1 MSNSDLLL
9 GIDVGTTGT
18 KACLF
23 TPDGALVASGQAE
36 YPLHHLRPGWVE
48 QDPHDWWRATCTAV
62 HAALAQTPDAAAR
75 IIGIAVSGQAPSLI
89 AVDEQGAP
97 LRPALIWMDRRADA
111 QVAALNEQF
120 SADDIYRVTGN
131 RCDGYYVAPKLRW
144 LRDHEPETLRSAH
157 RLLLVTGFIN
167 HRLTGEFSMDT
178 VHVRLLSLYDRR
190 TGEWWEAMGD
200 ACGVRHEQFPTAQ
213 PGHAPLGVVT
223 RMAAEATGLRR
234 GTPVF
239 VGTVDGAAAALEAG
253 AVRDG
258 IVAEMTGTS
267 SVLLMASQHI
277 ATDPALISMPHAAP
291 NLHLLLGAISTS
303 GAALRWFRDTFG
315 QVEQTTAELLHSD
328 AFDLLTQQAAR
339 VPAGSDGLLFLPYLA
354 GERSPIWDSHARG
367 VFFGISLATPRAAFI
382 RAILEGTAFA
392 LRHNIEVAR
401 TAGMTVR
408 EIRAVGGGA
417 RSALWS
423 QIKADVL
430 GLPVALP
437 EASIGAPFGDALL
450 VGLGSGIYSDLAT
463 TVQQIVRIRAVYEP
477 DAERHAHYSKFY
489 ALYRDLYTH
498 LRNDF
503 ATAARV
509 FSS

>member
-1 MSNSDLLL
+1 MLDSLLL

-36 YPLHHLRPGWVE
+36 YPLQHLRPGWVE
-48 QDPHDWWRATCTAV
+48 QDPHDWWRATCAAV
-62 HAALAQTPDAAAR
+62 RAALAQTPNAAAR
-75 IIGIAVSGQAPSLI
+75 IIGIAVSGQAPTLI
-89 AVDEQGAP
+89 AVDAQGEP
-97 LRPALIWMDRRADA
+97 IRPALLWMDRRADA

-120 SADDIYRVTGN
+120 GADEIYRVTGN
-131 RCDGYYVAPKLRW
+131 RSDGYYIAPKLRW
-144 LRDHEPETLRSAH
+144 LRDHELETLQRTH

-167 HRLTGEFSMDT
+167 QRLTGEFSMDS
-178 VHVRLLSLYDRR
+178 VHVGLLSLFNRR
-190 TGEWWEAMGD
+190 TGAWWEAMGE
-200 ACGVRHEQFPTAQ
+200 ACGVRPEQFPTAQ
-213 PGHAPLGVVT
+213 AGHMQLGEVT
-223 RMAAEATGLRR
+223 RAAADATGLRA

-253 AVRDG
+253 AVSDG

-291 NLHLLLGAISTS
+291 GLHLLLGAISTS
-303 GAALRWFRDTFG
+303 GAALRWFRDEFG
-315 QVEQTTAELLHSD
+315 HVEQTTAELLHGD
-328 AFDLLTQQAAR
+328 AFELMTQQAAR
-339 VPAGSDGLLFLPYLA
+339 VPAGSGGVLFLPYLA
-354 GERSPIWDSHARG
+354 GERSPIWHTQARG
-367 VFFGISLATPRAAFI
+367 VFFGLSLATPRGALI

-401 TAGMTVR
+401 AAGMTAR
-408 EIRAVGGGA
+408 EIRSVGGGA
-417 RSALWS
+417 RSPLWS

-450 VGLGSGIYSDLAT
+450 VGLGSGIYTDLAAT
-463 TVQQIVRIRAVYEP
+463 AQQIVRIRAVYEP
-477 DAERHAHYSKFY
+477 DTDRHARYSQMY

-498 LRNDF
+498 LRDDF
-503 ATAARV
+503 DRAAQI
-509 FSS
+509 FAS